1 MPRRLAGKIPT
12 VLLIPGV
19 GRESLTDK
27 PGRLDCEAAKYLHT
41 TAQYF
46 HATQCHTLTTQAHFR
61 NTRHS
66 AGRPEKRAAASPLPR
81 RSGARERGRFC
92 EPADPASARRLPGL
106 AASAAWQGRGH
117 ILYVHILYVLH
128 THVHILYV
136 LHTFAVHHGRT
147 AGAAAWRAGGAGLG
161 APTGRSGCGRSQRGG
176 GRHSTKYFAGAVQR
190 RGWRWAGWQCPAVD
204 DKAVYSSSSEVSL
217 GFVTFR
223 VPSSSPGVS
232 SSSRGLLRVGF
243 HHLP

>member
-46 HATQCHTLTTQAHFR
+46 HATLCHTLTMQAQSR

-66 AGRPEKRAAASPLPR
+66 AGPELGQQKGPLLRRFRGEAVRGHGGGSANQPTRLRRGAFPALRRPRPGRAGDIFCMCIYYRFYIRMYIFYMVYIRLQYITEEQLA
-81 RSGARERGRFC
+81 GGRGR
-92 EPADPASARRLPGL
+92 ARRTDGEVGLRPL
-106 AASAAWQGRGH
+106 AARRRPP
-117 ILYVHILYVLH
+117 
-128 THVHILYV
+128 
-136 LHTFAVHHGRT
+136 RT
-147 AGAAAWRAGGAGLG
+147 KHFAGAA
-161 APTGRSGCGRSQRGG
+161 
-176 GRHSTKYFAGAVQR
+176 QR

-204 DKAVYSSSSEVSL
+204 DEAGDSR
-217 GFVTFR
+217 FR
-223 VPSSSPGVS
+223 AIRPLPRFLLVS
-232 SSSRGLLRVGF
+232 SYSEFR
-243 HHLP
+243 HLPA